1 MGKKTLTKGIKIIKM
16 ANKNSIRLIILTL
29 LLLLN
34 IGCDQVSKNIVRN
47 KISEYE
53 HISIIKDRFTL
64 TKVENSGAFLS
75 LGDNMPYI
83 FRLILLSGLPLL
95 VLGFGLYF
103 LYTKPNIPRTMQ
115 IALCF
120 LIGGGIGNLYDRI
133 VHGSVTDFMHMDL
146 YIFQTGVFNFAD
158 ISIMVGVGI
167 LLIQSL
173 KAQMIKRESITEET
187 ESTEA

>member
-1 MGKKTLTKGIKIIKM
+1 MKYH
-16 ANKNSIRLIILTL
+16 KNLRWSVL
-29 LLLLN
+29 LLLLTLN
-34 IGCDQVSKNIVRN
+34 FGCDQISKKIVRTE
-47 KISEYE
+47 ISDYE

-83 FRLILLSGLPLL
+83 FRLIILTGLPLL
-95 VLGFGLYF
+95 FLGYGLYF
-103 LYTKPNIPRTMQ
+103 LFAKRNLPMSMQ

-133 VHGSVTDFMHMDL
+133 VHGSVTDFMHMDF

-158 ISIMVGVGI
+158 ISIMIGVGI
-167 LLIQSL
+167 LLFQSIRSNRL
-173 KAQMIKRESITEET
+173 KQEVN
-187 ESTEA
+187 

>member
-1 MGKKTLTKGIKIIKM
+1 MKYH
-16 ANKNSIRLIILTL
+16 KNLRWSVL
-29 LLLLN
+29 LLLLTLN
-34 IGCDQVSKNIVRN
+34 FGCDQISKKIVRTE
-47 KISEYE
+47 ISDYE

-83 FRLILLSGLPLL
+83 FRLIILTGLPLL
-95 VLGFGLYF
+95 FLGYGLYF
-103 LYTKPNIPRTMQ
+103 LFAKRNLPISMQ

-133 VHGSVTDFMHMDL
+133 VHGSVTDFMHMDF

-158 ISIMVGVGI
+158 ISIMIGVGI
-167 LLIQSL
+167 LLFQSIRNNTL
-173 KAQMIKRESITEET
+173 KHQTD
-187 ESTEA
+187 